1 MISNKIATLPRDPK
15 DRWLAFTDSY
25 DALPTR
31 ATKNGRLKA
40 VEAHSSLLPNG
51 LIISSTFSATE
62 ETGRVSL
69 AAEDRKLIHPS
80 LESLLAEWGWQL
92 LIQGTDRFVFKKT
105 LDLVAGKSSMSRA
118 LPLIL
123 ERLGVEPNQDWVQ

>member
-1 MISNKIATLPRDPK
+1 M
-15 DRWLAFTDSY
+15 AFTDSY

-31 ATKNGRLKA
+31 ATKNGRLKS

-69 AAEDRKLIHPS
+69 VAEDRKLIHPS
-80 LESLLAEWGWQL
+80 LEVLLAEWGWQL

-105 LDLVAGKSSMSRA
+105 LDLVDGKSSMSRA

-123 ERLGVEPNQDWVQ
+123 EKLGVEPNQDWVQ